1 MNKKQVTLTDL
12 DGDGGSS
19 LDPST
24 PLRGVRSNIF
34 SIRLFRHVII
44 VTFTIERR

>member
-1 MNKKQVTLTDL
+1 MAEEKAKILEELQD
-12 DGDGGSS
+12 
-19 LDPST
+19 